1 MIKEYFV
8 ETGFFQI
15 SKEGQKVPGDKF
27 VSAKSTID
35 NRLVAVLADGLGSG
49 IKANVLATLTTSM
62 ALKFIE
68 NRMDIHKA
76 AEVILST
83 LPVCSVRKI
92 GYSTFSIFDL
102 EPDGFVRIIEYDNPS
117 YLLIRN
123 NRIITPEKETIEI
136 SLKNNRRNKVYY
148 SSFKLQY
155 LDRIVFFSDGVTQS
169 GLGRTVSPLGWE
181 NADLHQFVSS
191 LCIENPLISAA
202 GLAREIVKASHRR
215 DNNQAKDDITCS
227 VFYYREPRK
236 TLLITGPPFNQESDS
251 RYAEIAD
258 TFIGRKIIAGGTS
271 ANIISRELNRPVE
284 MDLNKFWSGSKVPP
298 KASMEGFDLIT
309 EGTITLSQ
317 VYSILKEHDNN
328 EHFGKNS
335 AYEMANLLL
344 ESDVIRIVAGTKIN
358 EAHQDPNLPQ
368 ELDIRRNLIKN
379 LVKIL
384 RTKFVKTV
392 TVEFF

>member
-1 MIKEYFV
+1 MTKEYFV
-8 ETGFFQI
+8 ESGFFQI
-15 SKEGQKVPGDKF
+15 SKAGQKVPGDKF
-27 VSAKSTID
+27 VSSKSTVD

-49 IKANVLATLTTSM
+49 VKANVLATLTTSM

-68 NRMDIHKA
+68 NRMDVRKA
-76 AEVILST
+76 AEIILST

-102 EPDGFVRIIEYDNPS
+102 EPDGTVRIIEYDNPS
-117 YLLIRN
+117 YILIRN
-123 NRIITPEKETIEI
+123 NRIVTPEKETIEI
-136 SLKNNRRNKVYY
+136 NLVNNRRNKVHY
-148 SSFKLQY
+148 SSFKMQY
-155 LDRIVFFSDGVTQS
+155 LDRIVFFSDGVSQS
-169 GLGRTVSPLGWE
+169 GLGRTVSPFGWE
-181 NADLHQFVSS
+181 TAELEAFV
-191 LCIENPLISAA
+191 LQQCVENSLISAH
-202 GLAREIVKASHRR
+202 GLAREIVKAAHRR

-236 TLLITGPPFNQESDS
+236 TLLITGPPYHKESDK
-251 RYAEIAD
+251 RYTEIAK
-258 TFIGRKIIAGGTS
+258 TFMGTKIIAGGTS
-271 ANIISRELNRPVE
+271 ANIISRELDRPIK

-309 EGTITLSQ
+309 EGTITLSK
-317 VYSILKEHDNN
+317 VYSILKEHENS
-328 EHFGKNS
+328 EYFGKNS
-335 AYEMANLLL
+335 AFELANLLL
-344 ESDVIRIVAGTKIN
+344 ESDIIRIVAGTKIN

-379 LVKIL
+379 IAKIL